1 MGRRAGA
8 RDKCANQI
16 GKAAPEVGLEPTTKR
31 LTAARSIVKIQGGSQ
46 IEASYQSRRVTISQN
61 VLSANG
67 YSECNYNSNKE
78 LGWADDTMYVLI
90 A

>member
-1 MGRRAGA
+1 
-8 RDKCANQI
+8 
-16 GKAAPEVGLEPTTKR
+16 
-31 LTAARSIVKIQGGSQ
+31 
-46 IEASYQSRRVTISQN
+46 